1 MKRLQG
7 IVSSGV
13 AVRSPNPMP
22 AADDKMRIPVRVR
35 AISSQE
41 LPTVT
46 DKYLNENKWWVSPY
60 NFVPEVRATFDLPE
74 KVSIHD
80 ATLRDGE
87 QTPGIVFSIA
97 DKIAIA
103 EKLDEVGV
111 ERIEAGMPAV
121 SEQDFEAIKQIS
133 KLGLKARI
141 YTFARAM
148 NSDIDKAL
156 ECGCHGVIVEV
167 PIGYPKLKYQF
178 KWTWE
183 DVLKKSV
190 GVINYAKS
198 HGLHVVYFPYDTTR
212 AREEDLRNLL
222 SRIVLDSNPD
232 SVGVVDT
239 MGCALPEA
247 IKYMVRLVKSLTK
260 LPVEVHTHND
270 FGMAVAT
277 ELAGV
282 EAGANC
288 IHSCANGLGERTGN
302 APLEELMVA
311 LHVLYG
317 YDTQYRLEK
326 LPELGELVSRIS
338 GFATAVNKPIL
349 GERNFTRESGIGV
362 DLVVKEPLAMFGTH
376 PALTGRRGE
385 IVLGKKSGKASIT
398 WNLEQMGIEGTDDE
412 AVAEMLKRVK
422 DKGIEK
428 RGLLTQ
434 KEFRE
439 IVDGVLMAVRR

>member
-1 MKRLQG
+1 MK
-7 IVSSGV
+7 
-13 AVRSPNPMP
+13 
-22 AADDKMRIPVRVR
+22 
-35 AISSQE
+35 
-41 LPTVT
+41 
-46 DKYLNENKWWVSPY
+46 DKYYRENEWWVSPY
-60 NFVPEVRATFDLPE
+60 NFVPEVRGTFDLPA

-87 QTPGIVFSIA
+87 QTPGVVFSVA

-111 ERIEAGMPAV
+111 DRIEAGMPAV
-121 SEQDFEAIKQIS
+121 SEQDFQAIKEIS
-133 KLGLKARI
+133 KMGLKARI
-141 YTFARAM
+141 YTFARAIET
-148 NSDIDKAL
+148 DIDKAL
-156 ECGCHGVIVEV
+156 ECGCHGVIIEI

-183 DVLKKSV
+183 DVLRKSV

-198 HGLHVVYFPYDTTR
+198 RGLHVVYFPYDTTR

-282 EAGANC
+282 EAGADC
-288 IHSCANGLGERTGN
+288 VHSCANGLGERTGN
-302 APLEELMVA
+302 AALEELIVA

-317 YDTQYRLEK
+317 YDTQYKLSK

-338 GFATAVNKPIL
+338 RFDTAVNKPIL
-349 GERNFTRESGIGV
+349 GDRNFTRESGIGV

-385 IVLGKKSGKASIT
+385 VVLGKKSGKASIT
-398 WNLEQMGIEGTDDE
+398 YNLEQMGIAGTDDDS
-412 AVAEMLKRVK
+412 VAEMLKLVK

-428 RGLLTQ
+428 RGLLSPE
-434 KEFRE
+434 EFRD
-439 IVDGVLMAVRR
+439 IVEGVLAVRK

>member
-1 MKRLQG
+1 M
-7 IVSSGV
+7 
-13 AVRSPNPMP
+13 
-22 AADDKMRIPVRVR
+22 
-35 AISSQE
+35 
-41 LPTVT
+41 T
-46 DKYLNENKWWVSPY
+46 DKYFRENEWWVSPY
-60 NFVPEVRATFDLPE
+60 NFVPEVRGTFDLPE

-87 QTPGIVFSIA
+87 QTPGVVFSVA

-121 SEQDFEAIKQIS
+121 SEQDFEAIKRIS
-133 KLGLKARI
+133 KLGLKAKI
-141 YTFARAM
+141 YTFARAI
-148 NSDIDKAL
+148 NTDIDKAL
-156 ECGCHGVIVEV
+156 ECGCHGVIIEI

-183 DVLKKSV
+183 DVLRKSV
-190 GVINYAKS
+190 GVINYAKQR
-198 HGLHVVYFPYDTTR
+198 GMHVVYFPYDTTR

-222 SRIVLDSNPD
+222 SRVVLDSNPD

-288 IHSCANGLGERTGN
+288 VHSCANGLGERTGN
-302 APLEELMVA
+302 AALEELMVA

-317 YDTQYRLEK
+317 YNTQYNLAK

-338 GFATAVNKPIL
+338 RFETAANKPIL

-385 IVLGKKSGKASIT
+385 VVLGKKSGKASIT
-398 WNLEQMGIEGTDDE
+398 YNLEQMGIAGTDDE
-412 AVAEMLKRVK
+412 AIGEMLKQVK

-428 RGLLTQ
+428 RGLLTPD
-434 KEFRE
+434 EFKE
-439 IVDGVLMAVRR
+439 IVDSVLTVRK

>member
-1 MKRLQG
+1 M
-7 IVSSGV
+7 
-13 AVRSPNPMP
+13 N
-22 AADDKMRIPVRVR
+22 
-35 AISSQE
+35 
-41 LPTVT
+41 
-46 DKYLNENKWWVSPY
+46 DKYFRENEWWVSPY
-60 NFVPEVRATFDLPE
+60 NFLPEVRGTYQLPA

-87 QTPGIVFSIA
+87 QTPGVVFSIA

-103 EKLDEVGV
+103 EKLDEIGV
-111 ERIEAGMPAV
+111 DRIEAGMPAV
-121 SEQDFEAIKQIS
+121 SEPDFEAIKKIS
-133 KLGLKARI
+133 KLGLKAKI

-156 ECGCHGVIVEV
+156 ECGCHGVIIEV

-198 HGLHVVYFPYDTTR
+198 RGLHVVYFPYDTTR

-222 SRIVLDSNPD
+222 SRLILDSNPD

-239 MGCALPEA
+239 MGCILPEA
-247 IKYMVRLVKSLTK
+247 MKYMVRLVKSLTK

-282 EAGANC
+282 EAGAEC
-288 IHSCANGLGERTGN
+288 VHSCANGLGERTGN
-302 APLEELMVA
+302 AALEELIVA

-317 YDTQYRLEK
+317 YDTHYQLSK

-338 GFATAVNKPIL
+338 RFDTAANKPIL

-385 IVLGKKSGKASIT
+385 VVLGKKSGKASIT
-398 WNLEQMGIEGTDDE
+398 YNLEQMGINDTDDE
-412 AVAEMLKRVK
+412 SVAEMLRLVK
-422 DKGIEK
+422 DKGIAK
-428 RGLLTQ
+428 RGLVNAD
-434 KEFRE
+434 EFRE
-439 IVDGVLMAVRR
+439 IVEGVLAVRK

>member
-1 MKRLQG
+1 M
-7 IVSSGV
+7 
-13 AVRSPNPMP
+13 
-22 AADDKMRIPVRVR
+22 
-35 AISSQE
+35 
-41 LPTVT
+41 T
-46 DKYLNENKWWVSPY
+46 DKYFRENEWWVSPY
-60 NFVPEVRATFDLPE
+60 NFVPEVRGTFDLPE

-87 QTPGIVFSIA
+87 QTPGVVFSVA

-121 SEQDFEAIKQIS
+121 SEQDFEAIKRIS
-133 KLGLKARI
+133 KLGLKAKI
-141 YTFARAM
+141 YTFARAI
-148 NSDIDKAL
+148 NTDIDKAL
-156 ECGCHGVIVEV
+156 ECGCHGVIIEI

-183 DVLKKSV
+183 DVLRKSV
-190 GVINYAKS
+190 GVINYAKQR
-198 HGLHVVYFPYDTTR
+198 GMHVVYFPYDTTR

-222 SRIVLDSNPD
+222 SRVVLDSNPD

-247 IKYMVRLVKSLTK
+247 IKYMVRLVKSLTN

-288 IHSCANGLGERTGN
+288 VHSCANGLGERTGN
-302 APLEELMVA
+302 AALEELMVA

-317 YDTQYRLEK
+317 YNTQYNLAK

-338 GFATAVNKPIL
+338 RFETAANKPIL

-385 IVLGKKSGKASIT
+385 VVLGKKSGKASIT
-398 WNLEQMGIEGTDDE
+398 YNLEQMGIAGTDDE
-412 AVAEMLKRVK
+412 AIGEMLKQVK

-428 RGLLTQ
+428 RGLLTPD
-434 KEFRE
+434 EFKE
-439 IVDGVLMAVRR
+439 IVDSVLTVRK

>member
-1 MKRLQG
+1 MK
-7 IVSSGV
+7 
-13 AVRSPNPMP
+13 
-22 AADDKMRIPVRVR
+22 
-35 AISSQE
+35 
-41 LPTVT
+41 
-46 DKYLNENKWWVSPY
+46 DKYYRENEWWVSPY
-60 NFVPEVRATFDLPE
+60 NFLPEVREKFELPA

-87 QTPGIVFSIA
+87 QTPGVVFSIA

-141 YTFARAM
+141 YTFARAI
-148 NSDIDKAL
+148 NTDIDKAL

-183 DVLKKSV
+183 DVLRKSV

-198 HGLHVVYFPYDTTR
+198 RGLHVVYFPYDTTR

-222 SRIVLDSNPD
+222 SRIVLDSSPD

-247 IKYMVRLVKSLTK
+247 IKYMVRLVKGLTK

-282 EAGANC
+282 EAGAEC
-288 IHSCANGLGERTGN
+288 VHSCANGLGERTGN
-302 APLEELMVA
+302 AALEELMVA

-317 YDTQYRLEK
+317 YDTQYKLNK
-326 LPELGELVSRIS
+326 LPELGALVSRIS
-338 GFATAVNKPIL
+338 RFDTAVNKPIL
-349 GERNFTRESGIGV
+349 GDRNFTRESGIGV

-376 PALTGRRGE
+376 PALTGRVGE
-385 IVLGKKSGKASIT
+385 VVLGKKSGKASIT
-398 WNLEQMGIEGTDDE
+398 YNLERMGIAGTDDE
-412 AVAEMLKRVK
+412 AIAEMLRLVK

-428 RGLLTQ
+428 RGLLTAD
-434 KEFRE
+434 EFSA
-439 IVDGVLMAVRR
+439 IVETVLAVRK